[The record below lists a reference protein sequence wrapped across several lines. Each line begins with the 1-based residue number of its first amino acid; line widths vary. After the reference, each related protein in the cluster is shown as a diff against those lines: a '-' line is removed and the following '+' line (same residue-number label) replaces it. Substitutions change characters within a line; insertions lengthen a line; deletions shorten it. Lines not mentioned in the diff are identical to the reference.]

1 MSWLNR
7 KNREFAAVCVEAER
21 ICAVQ
26 VSRTR
31 GARPTVTFSRAEA
44 VAGEPAAAL
53 SRLKTS
59 LHLQRFRCTTVM
71 SPGTSR
77 LVVIEAPKVPSEELR
92 EAVRWRLAEVIDYAP
107 DSAVVDTLPITVDLN
122 GRAHSSSVHVVAA
135 DRDLVDK
142 CTESFRAAGLPLAAI
157 DIPELALRNLAS
169 LFSERGSGVA
179 LAWFQ
184 PHGSGIVFVAGDE
197 LCISRQLDPTSADAI
212 SALETRDER
221 LLDRITLGLQRSL
234 DHFER
239 NFSGVPIDR
248 LLLAPFAGASGLVAH
263 LGAQLSLPVELADF
277 AKVLDLTAAPE
288 LSDPAKAGD
297 MLIALGA
304 ALRSG

>member
-7 KNREFAAVCVEAER
+7 RNREFAAICVEPER

-31 GARPTVTFSRAEA
+31 GARPTVTFSRAERA
-44 VAGEPAAAL
+44 DGGASAAL
-53 SRLKTS
+53 STLKTS
-59 LHLQRFRCTTVM
+59 LSLQRFRCTTVM

-77 LVVIEAPKVPSEELR
+77 LVVIEAPKVLASELK
-92 EAVRWRLAEVIDYAP
+92 EAVRWRLADVIDYAP
-107 DSAVVDTLPITVDLN
+107 DQAVVETLPITVDLN
-122 GRAHSSSVHVVAA
+122 GRAHASSVHVVAA
-135 DRDLVDK
+135 NRDLVEK
-142 CTESFRAAGLPLAAI
+142 CAEPFRTAGLTLAAI

-169 LFSERGSGVA
+169 LFSERSSGVA

-184 PHGSGIVFVAGDE
+184 PHGSGIVFVAGEE
-197 LCISRQLDPTSADAI
+197 LCISRQLDPTSTDAI
-212 SALETRDER
+212 GALASNDER

-248 LLLAPFAGASGLVAH
+248 LLLAPFAGAADLVRHVSAH
-263 LGAQLSLPVELADF
+263 LSLPVEIADLG
-277 AKVLDLTAAPE
+277 KVLDLTAVPDLA
-288 LSDPAKAGD
+288 DPAKAGD